1 MKKLI
6 LLVLISTSLLAKIRN
21 QTELYKKV
29 FKNFHDSKI
38 FKAEDKISEAPV
50 NTSILKAIDKD
61 GKTLGFIRE
70 IATTTG
76 CNSACLPILVTLFY
90 DKDKNF
96 LSLKSR
102 PGLTKKNHVPF
113 TESDYKELEFILVQD
128 PVSFQ
133 SVVHPKMMVD
143 AITSE
148 TLKVYKPFVVENAAY
163 TSLRLNL
170 YNRDTLAQLKNIK

>member
-6 LLVLISTSLLAKIRN
+6 ILLLISTCLLAKIRN
-21 QTELYKKV
+21 PRKLYKKV
-29 FKNFHDSKI
+29 LKNFHEYKS
-38 FKAEDKISEAPV
+38 FKAQDKISESPV
-50 NTSILKAIDKD
+50 NTTILKATDKD
-61 GKTLGFIRE
+61 GKTLGYIRE

-96 LSLKSR
+96 LTLKSR
-102 PGLTKKNHVPF
+102 PGLTKKDHVPF

-128 PVSFQ
+128 PIPFK

-148 TLKVYKPFVVENAAY
+148 TLKVYKPFVVDNAAY
-163 TSLRLNL
+163 TTLRLNL
-170 YNRDTLAQLKNIK
+170 YNQDTLTQLKNIK